1 MDSGFEALPQRSGGR
16 ATKRRKG
23 VADGALDEDGAG
35 SASSSSSNPNPSS
48 RTRLDDGRGGGAAG
62 VSSVLEE
69 EAAAADL
76 SAPCLYDTIVARGR
90 EQWEYLDHTADV
102 LVHACECGKEGRG
115 GLPFARVQRRSLRW
129 LYSLPSP
136 SLSAGGD
143 SLAEA
148 FAQVAL
154 AFWAHLVDP
163 AVVRFDRGQRQGGE
177 EEEEASAAGPG
188 ADEDDDGGGTSALK
202 TVTITADGKDVLD
215 LLFNFLDACL
225 YAYGSDYFL
234 AGRVRV
240 TRFVA
245 PTLPPVYVDGKGSGA
260 AASATTGGRSGE
272 GGGMM
277 HITAVW

>member
-1 MDSGFEALPQRSGGR
+1 VS
-16 ATKRRKG
+16 
-23 VADGALDEDGAG
+23 
-35 SASSSSSNPNPSS
+35 
-48 RTRLDDGRGGGAAG
+48 GRGG
-62 VSSVLEE
+62 
-69 EAAAADL
+69 
-76 SAPCLYDTIVARGR
+76 
-90 EQWEYLDHTADV
+90 
-102 LVHACECGKEGRG
+102 EGRG
-115 GLPFARVQRRSLRW
+115 GEGFFSLASNVTHSAGSTP
-129 LYSLPSP
+129 SLPL

-177 EEEEASAAGPG
+177 EEEASAAGPG
-188 ADEDDDGGGTSALK
+188 ADEDNDGGGTSALK

-245 PTLPPVYVDGKGSGA
+245 PTLPPVYVDGKGGGA
-260 AASATTGGRSGE
+260 ASSASIGGGSGE

>member
-102 LVHACECGKEGRG
+102 LVHACEWEGRG
-115 GLPFARVQRRSLRW
+115 GEGFFSLASNVAHTPPLLLP
-129 LYSLPSP
+129 PSP

-163 AVVRFDRGQRQGGE
+163 AVVRFDRGQRQG

-260 AASATTGGRSGE
+260 AASATTGGGSGE